1 MFTHNKNATR
11 SDYPTELQHIMNLE
25 RANESREW
33 LSSWRMLS
41 AEPTPLVSMKH
52 LAQKLGV
59 GAVFLKDESKRSP
72 LGSFKAL
79 GASIALIRLILRK
92 FPDAGFTAQ
101 SLFKGEHAQALKD
114 FTVVSATAGNHGC
127 SLAAAARDIGCRC
140 VIVLSSQVSADRE
153 NAIASN
159 GAEIVRVAGDY
170 DDSVEHA
177 ESLSKTEGWLVVSDT
192 SYEGYEEIPRD
203 VMQGYATIP
212 SEVIDQLDAENTD
225 TPPFTHVFLQ
235 GGVGGMAAGITAYL
249 WERYGKNRPTLIVV
263 EPNQADCLYQSA
275 LAGHAASAT
284 GDIDSLMAGL
294 ACGEASPLA
303 WRFLQPA
310 CDYFITVS
318 DTKAVEA
325 MKILAEGQYG
335 DVPIVSGGS
344 GAAGLAA
351 LVELTENA
359 AQGKEAGINE
369 TSKILLINTEGA
381 TAPTDYLKQ
390 VGKTAEDVL
399 AAAAKVQA

>member
-1 MFTHNKNATR
+1 
-11 SDYPTELQHIMNLE
+11 
-25 RANESREW
+25 
-33 LSSWRMLS
+33 
-41 AEPTPLVSMKH
+41 
-52 LAQKLGV
+52 
-59 GAVFLKDESKRSP
+59 
-72 LGSFKAL
+72 
-79 GASIALIRLILRK
+79 
-92 FPDAGFTAQ
+92 
-101 SLFKGEHAQALKD
+101 
-114 FTVVSATAGNHGC
+114 
-127 SLAAAARDIGCRC
+127 
-140 VIVLSSQVSADRE
+140 
-153 NAIASN
+153 
-159 GAEIVRVAGDY
+159 
-170 DDSVEHA
+170 
-177 ESLSKTEGWLVVSDT
+177 
-192 SYEGYEEIPRD
+192 
-203 VMQGYATIP
+203 
-212 SEVIDQLDAENTD
+212 
-225 TPPFTHVFLQ
+225 
-235 GGVGGMAAGITAYL
+235 MAAGITAYL
-249 WERYGKNRPTLIVV
+249 WERYGKKRPTLIVV

-284 GDIDSLMAGL
+284 GDIDSLMADL

-351 LVELTENA
+351 LIELTENA
-359 AQGKEAGINE
+359 AQGKEAGINA

-399 AAAAKVQA
+399 AAAAKVQG